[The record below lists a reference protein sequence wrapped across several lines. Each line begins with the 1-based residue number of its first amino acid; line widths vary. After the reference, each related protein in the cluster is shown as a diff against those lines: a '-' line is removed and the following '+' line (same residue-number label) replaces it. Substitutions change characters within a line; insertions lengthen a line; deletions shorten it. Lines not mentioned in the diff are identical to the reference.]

1 MSPIAD
7 QLTGTGLSELGR
19 RPATKHRTE
28 VSHSGLVDH
37 AQVDKALAG
46 HKHLDR
52 TGFAHMG
59 GRLHDPRIGRFLIP
73 DPVVS
78 GPSSVKK
85 RRRSSLTILAMPS
98 RNLEVNHGGKC
109 SLGTME

>member
-1 MSPIAD
+1 VSPIAQ
-7 QLTGTGLSELGR
+7 QLNGTILIEFGR
-19 RPATKHRTE
+19 QPATKHRADM
-28 VSHSGLVDH
+28 SHSGLVDH
-37 AQVDKALAG
+37 AQVHKALAG

-85 RRRSSLTILAMPS
+85 RA
-98 RNLEVNHGGKC
+98 EAH
-109 SLGTME
+109 